1 MRVDSLNL
9 PQAAHSHSKV
19 HGSGKALP
27 GTSADK
33 AKETANSQST
43 IPENLAASGTTETE
57 KTAKTAPKGLENA
70 ISRLEAK
77 QNSNQ
82 GIEQALEMLTRNL
95 SRYELTPPPTD
106 SDSST
111 PPPDETTAS
120 STEASASGE
129 TTPASDSGT
138 GNPPSATT

>member
-1 MRVDSLNL
+1 MRIESPNVH
-9 PQAAHSHSKV
+9 QAAHNHSKV

-27 GTSADK
+27 GTTAEK
-33 AKETANSQST
+33 AKETASSQSP
-43 IPENLAASGTTETE
+43 IPENLAASGTTDTE
-57 KTAKTAPKGLENA
+57 KTAKSAPKGLENA

-106 SDSST
+106 TGSST
-111 PPPDETTAS
+111 PPPDGTTAS
-120 STEASASGE
+120 NTETPASGE
-129 TTPASDSGT
+129 TSSGSDSST
-138 GNPPSATT
+138 GNQTSTTA